1 MEAHRPDGEPAA
13 VSLFLMT
20 MTALVLHRQGWS
32 WEEIRAAFDALTA
45 AVTLWLT
52 TQDEQGEQDT

>member
-1 MEAHRPDGEPAA
+1 MEAHRPDGEPAT

-20 MTALVLHRQGWS
+20 MTVLALHRQGWS
-32 WEEIRAAFDALTA
+32 WEEICAAFEALAA

-52 TQDEQGEQDT
+52 ARGK